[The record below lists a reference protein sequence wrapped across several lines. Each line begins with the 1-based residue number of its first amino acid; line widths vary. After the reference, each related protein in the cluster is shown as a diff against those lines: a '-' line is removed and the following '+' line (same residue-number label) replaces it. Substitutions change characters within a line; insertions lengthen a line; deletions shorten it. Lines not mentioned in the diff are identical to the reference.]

1 MSNKKVSIITAT
13 FNCVSKNQK
22 TFFYEMF
29 RSIHEQDYP
38 NIEHIIIDG
47 GSKDGS
53 VEFIQGLIKKYGKKE
68 VVFISGK
75 DRGINDATNKG
86 YLKSSGDY
94 ITLMCDDDFYTRP
107 YAVSTLVKTLEDND
121 ADYSCADSWWLN
133 KKCWGND
140 IDSFVYRHPF
150 LINAFLFKRELISEP
165 PYYLD
170 EKYPMVA
177 DFDLFMRILS
187 REDLK
192 GASTDEILTILRPNG
207 FSQSN
212 NSQYADDVTKIYK
225 KFFNSKIFTDKE
237 LLKLHY
243 NRVNLFTYWK
253 ILLVCKNKNIMNSLK
268 KRYNFTYVRRRFMLK
283 VEYYLFF
290 KFLYAPFRFRIKNK
304 KKSSKYSNILSRQW
318 IETFYDDLYSVEG
331 VFVKNLSHKIAV
343 EH

>member
-38 NIEHIIIDG
+38 NIEHVIIDG

-68 VVFISGK
+68 VVFISEK

-94 ITLMCDDDFYTRP
+94 VTLMCDDDFYARP
-107 YAVSTLVKTLEDND
+107 YSVSVLVKTLEDND

-140 IDSFVYRHPF
+140 IESFVYRHPF
-150 LINAFLFKRELISEP
+150 LINAFLLKRELISEP

-187 REDLK
+187 REDVK
-192 GASTDEILTILRPNG
+192 GASCDDVLTILRPNG
-207 FSQSN
+207 FSS
-212 NSQYADDVTKIYK
+212 SDYLKYADEVDKIYK
-225 KFFNSKIFTDKE
+225 KFFNSPIFGNKE

-243 NRVNLFTYWK
+243 QKRNLITYIK
-253 ILLVCKNKNIMNSLK
+253 ILLTCKNKNLLNSVHRYFNYKDIKKQIMLI
-268 KRYNFTYVRRRFMLK
+268 L
-283 VEYYLFF
+283 EYYLFL
-290 KFLYAPFRFRIKNK
+290 KFIFAPFRFKLKNCK
-304 KKSSKYSNILSRQW
+304 KDQKYSVALSRQW
-318 IETFYDDLYSVEG
+318 IETFYDDLYWLNKEVQCPSVR
-331 VFVKNLSHKIAV
+331 
-343 EH
+343 